1 MKVTDL
7 YKIPTHV
14 NSPRVVNGIV
24 EIPKHTSAKYEYDP
38 DTCLFKLDRCL
49 RSAMVYPAN
58 YGFIPSTHAA
68 DGDALDI
75 LIYCNTP
82 IERGTL
88 VECKVLGCLDMT
100 DNGEKDYKVL
110 AVPTSHHKKY
120 NELEDLNEDWLKIA
134 ANFFAHYK
142 DLDHKRVVIGGWLTR
157 EQTYSIIEHNKS

>member
-1 MKVTDL
+1 MNL
-7 YKIPTHV
+7 YDIPIHAE
-14 NSPRVVNGIV
+14 SPRVVNAVI
-24 EIPKHTSAKYEYDP
+24 EIPKHTSAKYEYDT

-58 YGFIPSTHAA
+58 YGFIPSTKAD

-75 LIYCNTP
+75 LIYCSTA

-120 NELEDLNEDWLKIA
+120 SELEDLNEDWLKIA

-142 DLDHKRVVIGGWLTR
+142 DLDHKRVTVDSWLTR
-157 EQTYSIIEHNKS
+157 EQTYSIIDSNKS

>member
-1 MKVTDL
+1 MKMTDL
-7 YKIPTHV
+7 YKIPAHV
-14 NSPRVVNGIV
+14 DSPRVVNGIV
-24 EIPKHTSAKYEYDP
+24 EISKHTSAKYEYDP
-38 DTCLFKLDRCL
+38 ITSMFKLDRCL

-58 YGFIPSTHAA
+58 YGFIPSTHAD

-110 AVPTSHHKKY
+110 SVPVGHHKKY
-120 NELEDLNEDWLKIA
+120 SELEDLNDDWLKIA
-134 ANFFAHYK
+134 MNFFSHYK
-142 DLDHKRVVIGGWLTR
+142 DLDNKRVTIDGWLTR
-157 EQTYSIIEHNKS
+157 EQTYEIIDQSII